1 MTSAFS
7 GHPLLCVPLSSAAD
21 VCSTVDRA
29 RCAQEAWGPA
39 PAAER
44 TRWLMRLRGDLRA
57 HRAWLGSVVEHAGGL
72 GPRDRA
78 AELRQTDK
86 VLLHAF
92 KALRASVGLR
102 QALRGAQA
110 RPAPGRY
117 SPHRPAVISS
127 RVHEGRPLAS
137 LLEGAL
143 PALVGGSAVV
153 TEVDVRSAVPALAVQ
168 ALARRAGL
176 PRHVWQLM
184 VSQDSERATVGDLRA
199 VLNEHADDFAPQCC
213 LRGTSGSGK
222 AGTRVPGLLVLR
234 HDGCSRA
241 AAQAAVDAC
250 FSRAGRMCSTTPLIA
265 VHADRQAEFVRQ
277 LVGRAARFTPEST
290 LPGRGQLTLM
300 RKWSATVAASG
311 ALPLLPK
318 SPTSG
323 TTPPVPE
330 PVALFDHSAWYRRL
344 PELPPAGPV
353 ALVTTFTRWSEA
365 LALARH
371 TGTHLSV
378 FTRTRAAQLDP
389 QFAGLPA
396 SRIGFNRASSPTPAW
411 GGPGAHS

>member
-1 MTSAFS
+1 M
-7 GHPLLCVPLSSAAD
+7 LCLPLSCAAD
-21 VCSTVDRA
+21 VRPTVDRA
-29 RCAQEAWGPA
+29 RCAQEAWGPT

-44 TRWLMRLRGDLRA
+44 TRWLMRLRADLRA
-57 HRAWLGSVVEHAGGL
+57 HSAWLGSVVQHAGGL
-72 GPRDRA
+72 GPRDCV
-78 AELRQTDK
+78 AELRQADK
-86 VLLHAF
+86 VLLHAV
-92 KALRASVGLR
+92 KVLRASSGLR
-102 QALRGAQA
+102 QALHAVRP
-110 RPAPGRY
+110 RPAPGPY
-117 SPHRPAVISS
+117 GGPHRPAVISS

-153 TEVDVRSAVPALAVQ
+153 TEVDVRSAVPALAVRL
-168 ALARRAGL
+168 LARGAGL
-176 PRHVWQLM
+176 PRHVWQLLPN
-184 VSQDSERATVGDLRA
+184 QGSERATAGDLRA
-199 VLNEHADDFAPQCC
+199 VLDEHADDVAPQCC
-213 LRGTSGSGK
+213 LRGTSGSGN
-222 AGTRVPGLLVLR
+222 AGTRAPGLLVLR

-265 VHADRQAEFVRQ
+265 VHADRRAEFLRQ
-277 LVGRAARFTPEST
+277 LIDRAARFTPETT

-300 RKWSATVAASG
+300 RDWSATVAASG
-311 ALPLLPK
+311 ALPLLPN
-318 SPTSG
+318 SYTDG

-330 PVALFDHSAWYRRL
+330 PVALLDDSAWYQRL

-353 ALVTTFTRWSEA
+353 AIVTTFTRWSGA

-378 FTRTRAAQLDP
+378 FTRTRAAQLVP